1 MATFTTRI
9 ELYGAGE
16 QDYRSL
22 QAEMSK
28 EFFTALKNLPSSKMN
43 PFNWKAEF
51 KREGNLSLHE
61 VNAAI
66 FRAVQKIGKKFSFS
80 TIRNR
85 AK

>member
-1 MATFTTRI
+1 MPTFTTRI
-9 ELYGAGE
+9 ELYGAAE

-22 QAEMSK
+22 QAEMKK
-28 EFFTALKNLPSSKMN
+28 ELFTALKKIPSSKLN

-66 FRAVQKIGKKFSFS
+66 FRAAQKIGKKFAFS

-85 AK
+85 DK